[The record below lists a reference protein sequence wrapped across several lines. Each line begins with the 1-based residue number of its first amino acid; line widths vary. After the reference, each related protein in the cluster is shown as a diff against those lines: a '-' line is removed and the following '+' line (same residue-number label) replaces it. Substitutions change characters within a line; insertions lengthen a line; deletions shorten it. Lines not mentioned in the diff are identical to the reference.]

1 MGRFVDAI
9 RCNILEKYMASYMR
23 ERKVDALLILRNEN
37 KWAMTGN
44 FLYICLDIF
53 LKVFLLP
60 LFFSVVFMW
69 YFLFFF
75 FSR

>member
-23 ERKVDALLILRNEN
+23 ERNVDALLILRNEN

-44 FLYICLDIF
+44 FLYFALTFLFLDI
-53 LKVFLLP
+53 V
-60 LFFSVVFMW
+60 S
-69 YFLFFF
+69 Y
-75 FSR
+75 

>member
-23 ERKVDALLILRNEN
+23 ERIVDALLILRNEN

-44 FLYICLDIF
+44 FLYFSCFDIFLDIF
-53 LKVFLLP
+53 
-60 LFFSVVFMW
+60 FSI
-69 YFLFFF
+69 YFL
-75 FSR
+75 

>member
-23 ERKVDALLILRNEN
+23 ERSVDALLILRNEN

-44 FLYICLDIF
+44 FLYFSCFDIFLDIF
-53 LKVFLLP
+53 FFYIFSLVWFLRGI
-60 LFFSVVFMW
+60 FF
-69 YFLFFF
+69 
-75 FSR
+75 

>member
-23 ERKVDALLILRNEN
+23 ERSVDALLILRNEN

-44 FLYICLDIF
+44 FLNFSCFDIFLDIF
-53 LKVFLLP
+53 
-60 LFFSVVFMW
+60 FSI
-69 YFLFFF
+69 YFL
-75 FSR
+75 

>member
-23 ERKVDALLILRNEN
+23 ERSVDALLILRNEN

-44 FLYICLDIF
+44 FFHIFALTYLFLDI
-53 LKVFLLP
+53 VF
-60 LFFSVVFMW
+60 
-69 YFLFFF
+69 Y
-75 FSR
+75 

>member
-23 ERKVDALLILRNEN
+23 ERNVDALLILRNEN

-44 FLYICLDIF
+44 FYIFVLTFFASFDIF
-53 LKVFLLP
+53 LSIIFLQRG
-60 LFFSVVFMW
+60 FYVVFS
-69 YFLFFF
+69 F
-75 FSR
+75 

>member
-23 ERKVDALLILRNEN
+23 ERSVDALLILRNEN

-44 FLYICLDIF
+44 FYIFVLTIF
-53 LKVFLLP
+53 FLTFSFLL
-60 LFFSVVFMW
+60 FFLQCGFYVVFS
-69 YFLFFF
+69 F
-75 FSR
+75 

>member
-23 ERKVDALLILRNEN
+23 ERSVDALLILRNEN
-37 KWAMTGN
+37 KWAMTGKFFN
-44 FLYICLDIF
+44 FLVLTFFWKFFF
-53 LKVFLLP
+53 L

-69 YFLFFF
+69 YSF

>member
-23 ERKVDALLILRNEN
+23 ERSVDALLILRNEN

-44 FLYICLDIF
+44 FHIFVLTFLFLDIVLFDSF
-53 LKVFLLP
+53 L
-60 LFFSVVFMW
+60 SVVFMW
-69 YFLFFF
+69 YVPF
-75 FSR
+75 

>member
-9 RCNILEKYMASYMR
+9 RCNILEKYLASYMR
-23 ERKVDALLILRNEN
+23 EQSVDALLILRNEN

-44 FLYICLDIF
+44 FLYFSLTIF
-53 LKVFLLP
+53 ALIFSFLL

-69 YFLFFF
+69 YFLF
-75 FSR
+75 SR

>member
-23 ERKVDALLILRNEN
+23 ERNVDALLILRNEN

-44 FLYICLDIF
+44 FFIFCFDILFLDI
-53 LKVFLLP
+53 V
-60 LFFSVVFMW
+60 S
-69 YFLFFF
+69 Y
-75 FSR
+75 

>member
-23 ERKVDALLILRNEN
+23 ERNVDALLILRSEN

-44 FLYICLDIF
+44 FATILCFDN
-53 LKVFLLP
+53 
-60 LFFSVVFMW
+60 FS
-69 YFLFFF
+69 
-75 FSR
+75 

>member
-23 ERKVDALLILRNEN
+23 ERRVDALLILRNEN

-44 FLYICLDIF
+44 FFNFFLVLTCFLDIF
-53 LKVFLLP
+53 SFYIFSLVWFLRGI
-60 LFFSVVFMW
+60 FF
-69 YFLFFF
+69 
-75 FSR
+75 